1 MIYKRIG
8 LLWVGP
14 FSNEGHIFYTDAAHS
29 PRIVIW
35 TDWARS
41 GQRAIWDV
49 GRLQLVGGMD
59 GSQVV
64 NILVGRLRKLQ
75 IIPDACTSNKPT

>member
-1 MIYKRIG
+1 MIYERIG
-8 LLWVGP
+8 FLCLGP
-14 FSNEGHIFYTDAAHS
+14 FSNEGHIFLTDAAYS
-29 PRIVIW
+29 PRLVIW

-49 GRLQLVGGMD
+49 GQLRSVSGLE

-64 NILVGRLRKLQ
+64 NIV
-75 IIPDACTSNKPT
+75 